1 MKKIR
6 SISGNNDGMITIEF
20 LGTSMVVAVVVVLS
34 LFAASNMNNQYETYD
49 QSDAA
54 YASLENL
61 ISRPG
66 LRADRETSWEDDIG
80 NMTSLGLAKRNEIAS
95 GTIGYNGS
103 TSQVI
108 INWDYLAEGSGTGG
122 LIPSMGGECFTPS
135 NPCFLEGT
143 SVLMSD
149 GKYKDIDKVE
159 IGDMVKSFDE
169 TSKKLVDSKVTYVY
183 CHTPEEM
190 ASYYLVI
197 NDYLR
202 VTPNHLIYT
211 KDGWEYAGDL
221 NIWDR
226 LYSGLEILSIEKV
239 YKKVPTYNLAV
250 ERTHNYMVKT
260 SGSSTNIVHN
270 EFMDVGDII
279 NNQGGN
285 MQGQISQT
293 MGGTISGINGI
304 NLGGLNGDSVLNG
317 QMMDAGNAIPF
328 NPFGEPKLSLYTKTY
343 CIAPC
348 PFRIEGDSE
357 CGDPENFFDLDFNY
371 NIYFYESQSG
381 DPDEVVFR
389 IYDNN
394 DYPYG
399 KLDKDKID
407 ALQTLSLS
415 KTSEEMNQ
423 ILVNTLDLDDNV
435 YVHLSIV
442 EHETNEKLL
451 DIGPSMDYAAS
462 TNVLSTPVIIC
473 EELSS
478 GVKDTAGTI
487 TIEIL

>member
-34 LFAASNMNNQYETYD
+34 LFAASNMNNHYETYD

-66 LRADRETSWEDDIG
+66 LCIDKETNWEDDIG

-95 GTIGYNGS
+95 GTIAYNGS
-103 TSQVI
+103 ASQVI

-122 LIPSMGGECFTPS
+122 LIPPMKAEVCSSPSGGS
-135 NPCFLEGT
+135 CFLEGT

-149 GKYKDIDKVE
+149 GTYKDIEKVE
-159 IGDMVKSFDE
+159 IGDMVKSYDE

-183 CHTPEEM
+183 HHTPKEM

-197 NDYLR
+197 NNYLR

-211 KDGWEYAGDL
+211 KNGWEYAGDL
-221 NIWDR
+221 DIWDK
-226 LYSGLEILSIEKV
+226 LYSGSQILSIEKV
-239 YKKVPTYNLAV
+239 YKKVPTYNLEI

-260 SGSSTNIVHN
+260 SESSTNIVHN
-270 EFMDVGDII
+270 DFRESIGAVTNNIGDGVLGQMTG
-279 NNQGGN
+279 NNFG
-285 MQGQISQT
+285 
-293 MGGTISGINGI
+293 SGITP
-304 NLGGLNGDSVLNG
+304 GGFNGDSVLSG
-317 QMMDAGNAIPF
+317 QMQDMGNAIPY
-328 NPFGEPKLSLYTKTY
+328 NPMGEPKMTLYTKTY
-343 CIAPC
+343 CLAPC
-348 PFRIEGDSE
+348 LLDPDGNDD
-357 CGDPENFFDLDFNY
+357 CGSPENFFDLDFNY
-371 NIYFYESQSG
+371 DIDFYETQSG
-381 DPDEVVFR
+381 GSDEIGFR
-389 IYDNN
+389 IYDNT

-423 ILVNTLDLDDNV
+423 ILVNALDLNGNV

-442 EHETNEKLL
+442 EYETNEKLL
-451 DIGPSMDYAAS
+451 DIGPSMDYATS

-473 EELSS
+473 EELDI